1 MKITKLLPK
10 LFKLEA
16 EEGKVFAKYD
26 KSEIYGSTLL
36 VPSDDTSKYIEIDK
50 EDKKDEDNIL

>member
-26 KSEIYGSTLL
+26 KSEIYGTTLL
-36 VPSDDTSKYIEIDK
+36 VPSDDTSKYIEIEK
-50 EDKKDEDNIL
+50 EDKDENNNL

>member
-16 EEGKVFAKYD
+16 DEEKVFAKYD

-36 VPSDDTSKYIEIDK
+36 VPSDDTSKYIEIEK
-50 EDKKDEDNIL
+50 EDKDENNNL

>member
-36 VPSDDTSKYIEIDK
+36 VPSDDMSKYIEIEK
-50 EDKKDEDNIL
+50 EDKDENNNL